1 MVNAYYLKYNSK
13 YFESNQ
19 SKYPVVLIIIDG
31 LPKNFIK
38 NYSKKENDISII
50 NDEIKNEYIVKN
62 YSKYITPTTWTCGF
76 FSNLYGLS
84 PKDTFRRNQKF
95 KKLLSKKNL
104 PEKNFFHELNNLNVT
119 YTWAVSHSCAVP
131 EGSSAAI
138 SDYNGFKSILNF
150 SNSMATYLA
159 KIGLPFHSIINMN
172 TFRGDPV
179 AVHIKEKSF
188 IKKIFDTFA
197 HSKDYNF
204 ESHILNML
212 KYSKKDFYII
222 HLNYSQWKYDNLKNF
237 KEPID
242 ILLKDINKFFKN
254 IKVDKHFENFNFI
267 ITSDHGFSFEIDD
280 FGYGESHRLDVIE
293 VPFIIIKKK
302 SLKDLK
308 SDNFKD
314 IYRPCS
320 FKDFQKSLLV
330 HFAEKKNIFSVNCSN
345 ESKTSFSYPDDKNKK
360 WILSVFENQN
370 IYRYDLYDKYFGDKN
385 DLKINDENK
394 EKLTK
399 FLEMHSIKTDNF

>member
-1 MVNAYYLKYNSK
+1 M
-13 YFESNQ
+13 
-19 SKYPVVLIIIDG
+19 
-31 LPKNFIK
+31 
-38 NYSKKENDISII
+38 
-50 NDEIKNEYIVKN
+50 
-62 YSKYITPTTWTCGF
+62 
-76 FSNLYGLS
+76 
-84 PKDTFRRNQKF
+84 
-95 KKLLSKKNL
+95 
-104 PEKNFFHELNNLNVT
+104 
-119 YTWAVSHSCAVP
+119 SHSCAVP

-150 SNSMATYLA
+150 SNSMATYLD

-204 ESHILNML
+204 ETHILNML

-280 FGYGESHRLDVIE
+280 FGYGESDRLDVIE

-320 FKDFQKSLLV
+320 FKDFQKSLMV
-330 HFAEKKNIFSVNCSN
+330 HFVEKKNIFSVNCSN
-345 ESKTSFSYPDDKNKK
+345 DSKTSFSYPDDKNKK

-394 EKLTK
+394 K
-399 FLEMHSIKTDNF
+399 N